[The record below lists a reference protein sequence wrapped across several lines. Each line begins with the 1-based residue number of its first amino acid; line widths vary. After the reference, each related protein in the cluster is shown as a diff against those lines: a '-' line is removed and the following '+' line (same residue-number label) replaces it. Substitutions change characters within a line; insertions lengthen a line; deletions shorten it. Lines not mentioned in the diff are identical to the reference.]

1 MIKELT
7 SNKFTRRLLLIF
19 TFLLSKINA
28 IVPKNK
34 YKILFY
40 DSNLDFLGDNTEAL
54 YTYLKENNFE
64 QKYKLICF
72 VPNEKRIAKNPNY
85 SSVHLLQAIFSY
97 LTSKYVFFSFGGF
110 RIKPS
115 KDQIVV
121 NLWHGTPAKTIG
133 KLTKYNIYCEENL
146 CDFTFLA
153 ASSEMVKPIMAN
165 AFGCSE
171 SMVKVIGHPR
181 NDYLFYNTYIL
192 TKLGIDSK
200 YDKKILWMPTFRT
213 TKNSRFHDGNTKE
226 TQTMLPVINSYSQ
239 MNLLDLFLKENNIL
253 LVIKAHNDSV
263 IANIQ
268 NESSNIKYIYNEDIV
283 KENIKLYEFVKDFD
297 ALLTDYSSIYFDWLL
312 LDRPIGF
319 TLDDYDE
326 YASTRGFVCENM
338 IDYFPGHQIYNMDDF
353 IEFLTELKGEN
364 DIYAAKRK
372 QVRDLFCQY
381 VDNMNCKR
389 VLDMLDIKL

>member
-1 MIKELT
+1 MI
-7 SNKFTRRLLLIF
+7 I
-19 TFLLSKINA
+19 
-28 IVPKNK
+28 PKNP

-40 DSNLDFLGDNTEAL
+40 DANLDFLGDNTEAV
-54 YTYLKENNFE
+54 YTHLKENNPN

-72 VPNEKRIAKNPNY
+72 VSNEKRLSQNANY
-85 SSVHLLQAIFSY
+85 TSVNVFQAIFNY

-121 NLWHGTPAKTIG
+121 NLWHGTPAKAIG
-133 KLTKYNIYCEENL
+133 KLTKYDSYSKEDI

-153 ASSEMVKPIMAN
+153 ASSEMMKPIMAH
-165 AFGCSE
+165 AFGCPE
-171 SMVKVIGHPR
+171 NMVKIIGHPR
-181 NDYLFYNTYIL
+181 NDYLFYNSYTL
-192 TKLGIDSK
+192 PKLGIEEK
-200 YDKKILWMPTFRT
+200 YNKTILWMPTFRT
-213 TKNSRFHDGNTKE
+213 SKNNRFHDGNTKE
-226 TQTMLPVINSYSQ
+226 TQTMLPIISSYNQ
-239 MNLLDLFLKENNIL
+239 MELLNEFLKENNFL
-253 LVIKAHNDSV
+253 LVIKAHNDS
-263 IANIQ
+263 II
-268 NESSNIKYIYNEDIV
+268 SNIETGYSNIRYIYNEDIIQ
-283 KENIKLYEFVKDFD
+283 KDIRLYEFVKDFD

-389 VLDMLDIKL
+389 VLDMFDIK